1 MPIGSYAELDGDSLW
16 LRARSARRTAA
27 RWCAANAAARPP
39 RPNGWALSWRKSCW
53 RAAHARSC
61 AKFTGEIRR
70 HDDPV
75 TRPSPSGEQL
85 VSRLRALGRVAYHAP
100 LIDFAP
106 GSDLPQLP
114 QALQQLSAGDL
125 VFVLSQ
131 HSVNYADSVIGR
143 AGLSWPAHLTYY
155 AIGRTTGLALHCVSS
170 LPVEYPRERE
180 ISETLLL
187 LPALQKLAGKRALI
201 LRGNGGRELLGTTLS
216 ERGADVSYYECYQR
230 SPVHYDGSEQ
240 SAHWQRAGVDTLVVT
255 SGEMLQ
261 QLYTLV
267 PDYYRSSWLLR
278 CRPVVV
284 SERPATLARDLGW
297 RTIRVADNADNDALI
312 RALQ

>member
-1 MPIGSYAELDGDSLW
+1 MTILVTPPIAFG
-16 LRARSARRTAA
+16 RAVSKPAA
-27 RWCAANAAARPP
+27 R
-39 RPNGWALSWRKSCW
+39 
-53 RAAHARSC
+53 
-61 AKFTGEIRR
+61 
-70 HDDPV
+70 
-75 TRPSPSGEQL
+75 TRPGCLSCTAD
-85 VSRLRALGRVAYHAP
+85 RLR
-100 LIDFAP
+100 P

-278 CRPVVV
+278 CRLVVV
-284 SERPATLARDLGW
+284 SERLATLARDLGW